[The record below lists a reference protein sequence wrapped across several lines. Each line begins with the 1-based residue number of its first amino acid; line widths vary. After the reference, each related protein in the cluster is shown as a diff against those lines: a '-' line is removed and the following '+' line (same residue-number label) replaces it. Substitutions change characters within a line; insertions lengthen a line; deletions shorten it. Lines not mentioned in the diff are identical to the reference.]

1 MARTRQQLTGRRFG
15 RYIVASV
22 LPRVGNNQQLWC
34 RCDCG
39 IERFVSYSNLVS
51 GRTQSCGCFCREKN
65 AYLHRKHG
73 QTGSPEYRAWKGIK
87 ERCFNPANPSYA
99 DYGGRGITVCDE
111 WKNNF
116 TVFLRDMGLKPSPKH
131 SIDRK
136 DNEGNYEPAN
146 CRWAT
151 VFEQQRNTR
160 RSRYVEID
168 GVKMTLAEASVKIGV
183 ASSTIWMR
191 LRRHGSV
198 FAP

>member
-1 MARTRQQLTGRRFG
+1 M
-15 RYIVASV
+15 
-22 LPRVGNNQQLWC
+22 
-34 RCDCG
+34 
-39 IERFVSYSNLVS
+39 
-51 GRTQSCGCFCREKN
+51 
-65 AYLHRKHG
+65 
-73 QTGSPEYRAWKGIK
+73 K
-87 ERCFNPANPSYA
+87 ERCLNPNNESYA
-99 DYGGRGITVCDE
+99 DYGGRGITVCDD
-111 WKNNF
+111 WKNDF
-116 TVFLRDMGLKPSPKH
+116 TSFLRDMGPKPSPKH

-168 GVKMTLAEASVKIGV
+168 GVKMTLAEASVKIAV

-191 LRRHGSV
+191 LRRYGSV